1 MLDVGTGTG
10 VAAQAAVDAG
20 ASAVGID
27 PSIGMLEVGRRDRP
41 AIGVVAAQ
49 AIDLPFRDGTFDAV
63 TGNFVLSHFRRP
75 ETALF
80 DMMRVLKPGGRV
92 ALTTWSDVKDDLQD
106 TWGELIGDVVP
117 KEMLEPVWADAAPG
131 HARFADRSV
140 VEQTLIDAKLRHVR
154 TEKRKF
160 QFQYTQEDY
169 LTGLEIWATGRFVK
183 EMLGDAGWPAFQ
195 ERVRD
200 HVRGALLRSA
210 QRLPRRDPRHRHEA
224 LSGLSS
230 TVHSSR
236 LRTTPIREAG
246 PGRKDRSWK
255 RSLTASSVGWV
266 ACSSSPRVW

>member
-1 MLDVGTGTG
+1 MNDWRSYDEVAEAYERVHAPRLAEVARDLVAFAEIGDGKKVLDVGTGTG
-10 VAAQAAVDAG
+10 VAAQAAADAG
-20 ASAVGID
+20 ARAVGID
-27 PSIGMLEVGRRDRP
+27 PSVGMLEVGRRDRP
-41 AIGVVAAQ
+41 SIVVVAAQ

-92 ALTTWSDVKDDLQD
+92 ALTSWSDVKDDLQD

-131 HARFADRSV
+131 HARFADRQV
-140 VEQTLIDAKLRHVR
+140 VEQTLIDAKFRHVR

-195 ERVRD
+195 ERVRATFAERFSD
-200 HVRGALLRSA
+200 PLNDF
-210 QRLPRRDPRHRHEA
+210 RDVILA
-224 LSGLSS
+224 IG
-230 TVHSSR
+230 T
-236 LRTTPIREAG
+236 
-246 PGRKDRSWK
+246 KN
-255 RSLTASSVGWV
+255 
-266 ACSSSPRVW
+266 